1 MPQLF
6 SALRVLGRHTVMKSA
21 LVEFKSA
28 KPRMLT
34 MAGQLEIVDRRV
46 VYTEGPHRKG
56 AEAKYDVVAD
66 PSGIVGRL
74 ARLASLFDQQSQK
87 LRAGA

>member
-1 MPQLF
+1 MIVLVNVIKPQGLEPLQF
-6 SALRVLGRHTVMKSA
+6 PTKFRSHS
-21 LVEFKSA
+21 
-28 KPRMLT
+28 PRMLT

>member
-1 MPQLF
+1 MGTRSRP
-6 SALRVLGRHTVMKSA
+6 TVPG
-21 LVEFKSA
+21 L
-28 KPRMLT
+28 
-34 MAGQLEIVDRRV
+34 
-46 VYTEGPHRKG
+46 TEGPHRKG